1 MKRKIAVFLSAL
13 MLWSTV
19 AGSVNV
25 AAAEVQENSNTT
37 VETQN
42 DNEDI
47 NTISQDDSGVNYENE
62 NSDTQ
67 NQVGNVEENSTLTD
81 NSNEE
86 QPLINY
92 LAVDRDICKVRG
104 NSR

>member
-47 NTISQDDSGVNYENE
+47 
-62 NSDTQ
+62 TQ
-67 NQVGNVEENSTLTD
+67 YHRMIRV
-81 NSNEE
+81 
-86 QPLINY
+86 LIMKMRIVIHRIK
-92 LAVDRDICKVRG
+92 LVM
-104 NSR
+104 

>member
-25 AAAEVQENSNTT
+25 AAAEGQENSNTI

-42 DNEDI
+42 DNEDTS
-47 NTISQDDSGVNYENE
+47 TISQDDSGINNENE
-62 NSDTQ
+62 NSNTQ
-67 NQVGNVEENSTLTD
+67 NQIGNVEENSTLTD

-86 QPLINY
+86 QPVINY
-92 LAVDRDICKVRG
+92 LAVDQGYLQSPG

>member
-25 AAAEVQENSNTT
+25 VAAEGQENSNTI

-42 DNEDI
+42 DNEDTS
-47 NTISQDDSGVNYENE
+47 TISQD
-62 NSDTQ
+62 
-67 NQVGNVEENSTLTD
+67 
-81 NSNEE
+81 
-86 QPLINY
+86 
-92 LAVDRDICKVRG
+92 
-104 NSR
+104 

>member
-47 NTISQDDSGVNYENE
+47 NTISQDDSV
-62 NSDTQ
+62 
-67 NQVGNVEENSTLTD
+67 
-81 NSNEE
+81 
-86 QPLINY
+86 LIMKMRIVIHRIK
-92 LAVDRDICKVRG
+92 LVM
-104 NSR
+104 

>member
-47 NTISQDDSGVNYENE
+47 NTISQDDSGVNYEMRI
-62 NSDTQ
+62 
-67 NQVGNVEENSTLTD
+67 VIHRIKLVMLEEIALN
-81 NSNEE
+81 
-86 QPLINY
+86 
-92 LAVDRDICKVRG
+92 R
-104 NSR
+104 